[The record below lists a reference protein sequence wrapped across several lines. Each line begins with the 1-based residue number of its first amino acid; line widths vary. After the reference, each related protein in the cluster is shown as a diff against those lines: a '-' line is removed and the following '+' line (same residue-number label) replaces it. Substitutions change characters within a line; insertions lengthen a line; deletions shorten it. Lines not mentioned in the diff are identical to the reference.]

1 MKLHGKLR
9 RMDLGAG
16 AWVLETGNG
25 ELVALYGDVD
35 AALDGKQVEVRGK
48 TVDGMGFAMVGDRA
62 FEVTSVRSTE
72 PPGRR
77 AR

>member
-9 RMDLGAG
+9 RMDLGPG
-16 AWVLETGNG
+16 VWVLETGDG
-25 ELVALYGDVD
+25 ELVSLYGEVD
-35 AALDGKQVEVRGK
+35 AKLDGKLVEVRGR

-62 FEVTSVRSTE
+62 FEVTSVR
-72 PPGRR
+72 